1 MSSAYDNL
9 PRSAFWRT
17 GVVETELGRL
27 EGIYNPKFLLDF
39 SSAIATAGSCFAQHI
54 GRVLRE
60 AGMNVLDLEPPP
72 PGLSGENAAH
82 YGYGLYSARY
92 GNIYSVRQLKQ
103 LLEDALSEKVRE
115 EDFWFAGARVHDGL
129 RPNVDPDGLDS
140 VEEAIFLRR
149 CHLAQVRRMVA
160 SSDVFVFTAGLTEI
174 WINRLTGTVYPTAP
188 GVFASPSHEVEIDFQ
203 NMRFAE
209 VLSDLEVVR
218 NLLQGVRPGIQMLVT
233 VSPVP
238 LTATASAKHV
248 LLANSSSKATLRA
261 ALGEFAERNE
271 DVDYVPSYEIITN
284 PAARGNLFAP
294 NLRSVT
300 QTGVEVV
307 MEQFLLAHS
316 LTQSP
321 ATRAPLVATELEEMA
336 DGVVCE
342 EALLEAF
349 GE

>member
-1 MSSAYDNL
+1 MSSAYENL

-17 GVVETELGRL
+17 GVVEAATDRL
-27 EGIYNPKFLLDF
+27 EGIYSPKFLLD
-39 SSAIATAGSCFAQHI
+39 SSAAIATAGSCFAQHI
-54 GRVLRE
+54 GRALRE
-60 AGMNVLDLEPPP
+60 TGMNVLDLEPPP
-72 PGLSGENAAH
+72 PGLSGENAAR

-92 GNIYSVRQLKQ
+92 GNIYSVRQLRQ
-103 LLEDALSEKVRE
+103 LLEDALSDKVRE

-149 CHLAQVRRMVA
+149 YHLAQVRRLVA
-160 SSDVFVFTAGLTEI
+160 LSDVFVFTAGLTET
-174 WINRLTGTVYPTAP
+174 WMNRLTGTAYPIAP
-188 GVFASPSHEVEIDFQ
+188 QVIASPSQEVEIEFH

-209 VLSDLEVVR
+209 ILADLEAVR
-218 NLLQGVRPGIQMLVT
+218 SLLQEVRPGIQMLVT

-238 LTATASAKHV
+238 LTATASGKHV
-248 LLANSSSKATLRA
+248 LEATNSSKATLRA

-271 DVDYVPSYEIITN
+271 DVDYVPSYEIVTN

-300 QTGVEVV
+300 QAGVAIVIG
-307 MEQFLLAHS
+307 QFLLAHG
-316 LTQSP
+316 LTKSTAP
-321 ATRAPLVATELEEMA
+321 RAPFVANEFEEKV

-349 GE
+349 GK